1 MRKIS
6 VLIFCLFIYSHFL
19 IGQEEIRQYAG
30 TAMPYP
36 SLKNSSHLTQGGM
49 IPFYINHLGRH
60 GARFPTSGK
69 ALDKVITRLSLAEKH
84 KMLTKEGLDL
94 LSFMQGVSEQL
105 KGKWGELSS
114 LGKEEQEGIAGRL
127 SKNYPCLFTDSAQVE
142 AIATYVPR
150 CINSMDA
157 FLSCLQRENP
167 SLNIK
172 RSEGREYDEILRF
185 FDLNES
191 YVSYKKAGDW
201 IAVYEKFSQVKIPT
215 SPVIKRLFLRGG
227 TEKEDQDFVMALF
240 SIIAI
245 LPDTGLSLD
254 KMCFFTPKEWRA
266 YWQTQNLRQYMSKS
280 SAPIGRMLP
289 VAIAWPLLSEFI
301 RTADEVINA
310 KSDNHANFRF
320 AHAETVIPFA
330 ALMGVQN
337 ADVRI
342 ADPDYVSA
350 YWKDYEIAPMAAN
363 IQWVFCHDEKGEIWV
378 KFLLNEKDASL
389 PLSTS
394 RYPYYLWS
402 EVENFFN
409 QRIRMAK
416 EVLLSSFIEN
426 RF

>member
-6 VLIFCLFIYSHFL
+6 IFIFCLFIYSHL
-19 IGQEEIRQYAG
+19 SIGQEEQQYAG

-36 SLKNSSHLTQGGM
+36 SLENSSYLVQDGM
-49 IPFYINHLGRH
+49 VPFYINHLGRH

-69 ALDKVITRLSLAEKH
+69 ALDKVITRLSLAGKH
-84 KMLTKEGLDL
+84 KMLTKEGWDL
-94 LSFMQGVSEQL
+94 LLFMQEVSEQF

-114 LGKEEQEGIAGRL
+114 LGKKEQEGIAWRM
-127 SKNYPCLFTDSAQVE
+127 SKNYPCLFADSAEVE

-150 CINSMDA
+150 CINSMDV
-157 FLSCLQRENP
+157 FLSCLLRENP
-167 SLNIK
+167 SLKIRRNK
-172 RSEGREYDEILRF
+172 GREYDDILRF

-191 YVSYKKAGDW
+191 YVNYKKKGDW
-201 IAVYEKFSQVKIPT
+201 IAVYEKFSQIKIPT
-215 SPVIKRLFLRGG
+215 STVMKRLFLRSG
-227 TEKEDQDFVMALF
+227 TEKEDRDFVMDLF

-245 LPDTGLSLD
+245 LPDTGLSLNEI
-254 KMCFFTPKEWRA
+254 CSFTSNEWSR

-320 AHAETVIPFA
+320 AHAETIIPFV
-330 ALMGVQN
+330 ALMGIRN
-337 ADVRI
+337 ADVRV
-342 ADPDYVSA
+342 ADPDSVSV

-363 IQWVFCHDEKGEIWV
+363 IQWIFCHDEKGEIWV
-378 KFLLNEKDASL
+378 KFLLNEKEVSL
-389 PLSTS
+389 PLTTP

-402 EVENFFN
+402 EVEIFFN

-416 EVLLSSFIEN
+416 EELLSGS
-426 RF
+426 